1 MAEKEYIINDNVI
14 IPEYIKK
21 TTREERDREIARI
34 EKEPLE
40 QKRKAQSSHEAV

>member
-21 TTREERDREIARI
+21 MSCEELDREIARL
-34 EKEPLE
+34 EKEHRDQI
-40 QKRKAQSSHEAV
+40 QKVKSTRDAS

>member
-21 TTREERDREIARI
+21 MSREERDREIERI
-34 EKEPLE
+34 EKEHLE
-40 QKRKAQSSHEAV
+40 QKMKTASARNAD

>member
-21 TTREERDREIARI
+21 MSREERDREIARL
-34 EKEPLE
+34 EKEHRD
-40 QKRKAQSSHEAV
+40 QTRKAESTREAG